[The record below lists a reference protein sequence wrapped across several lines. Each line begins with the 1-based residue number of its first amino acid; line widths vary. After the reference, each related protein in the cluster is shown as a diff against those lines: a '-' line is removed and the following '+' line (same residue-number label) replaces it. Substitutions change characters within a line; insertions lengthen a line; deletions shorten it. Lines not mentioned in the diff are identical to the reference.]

1 MVCNISCSPTVETI
15 GNRFIRKPAKQE
27 AAATGWSTDERCIFW
42 EVSNEPGRSHSTK
55 NFRIFRQTDLLA
67 LLSWKVPLVVD
78 HSHKKI
84 QEVEFKPWPRL
95 ARQFSWMVWSCLTNP
110 LRWVGRICFVH
121 RPSRQRF
128 ANRRFDDSP
137 NATGNR
143 GALSPI
149 DAFPLKSPAT
159 SSRFGTSFLKRRAR
173 QAVKRIARF
182 RNARICGCLFSRQ
195 FHRQKLTVPS
205 KQLAYHPC
213 SSMEYSIYPYMVCF
227 FNL

>member
-1 MVCNISCSPTVETI
+1 MATFSASVFLDGLIMFDQSSEMSGEDWKWSLLET
-15 GNRFIRKPAKQE
+15 
-27 AAATGWSTDERCIFW
+27 
-42 EVSNEPGRSHSTK
+42 RS
-55 NFRIFRQTDLLA
+55 
-67 LLSWKVPLVVD
+67 
-78 HSHKKI
+78 
-84 QEVEFKPWPRL
+84 
-95 ARQFSWMVWSCLTNP
+95 
-110 LRWVGRICFVH
+110 RICFVH
-121 RPSRQRF
+121 RLSRQRF

-143 GALSPI
+143 GTLSPI

-195 FHRQKLTVPS
+195 FHRQRLTVPS